1 MPGGGVLRPSQLL
14 LDTHVF
20 IWWRT
25 DSPRLSDVV
34 RETIGSADTVFVSAA
49 SAWEVAIKASLGKIR
64 LPESF
69 SSGVRASGFEQLFVR
84 FTHAE
89 AVAQLPHHH
98 RDPFDRILVA
108 QAAVEGLALV
118 THDPKLHE
126 YDVEIVWS

>member
-1 MPGGGVLRPSQLL
+1 VVRGATKTPTLIAVYERSGLRS
-14 LDTHVF
+14 TG
-20 IWWRT
+20 
-25 DSPRLSDVV
+25 SPHLV

-84 FTHAE
+84 FTHAA

-108 QAAVEGLALV
+108 QASVEGLTLV

-126 YDVEIVWS
+126 YDIEIVWS